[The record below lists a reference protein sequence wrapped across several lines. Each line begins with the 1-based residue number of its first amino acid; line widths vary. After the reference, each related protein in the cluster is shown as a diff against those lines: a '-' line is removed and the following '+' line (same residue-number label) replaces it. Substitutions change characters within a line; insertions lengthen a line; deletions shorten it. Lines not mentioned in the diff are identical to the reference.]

1 MRALIAL
8 GSVRG
13 APGVTTASLLIAG
26 AIEGSLL
33 VEADVAG
40 GVLAAR
46 YGLGREPG
54 LTTLAAAPCD
64 EHRWREHA
72 QPGGGVA
79 MLVGPDAPDAAEAL
93 WRGAG
98 LRLSTTLSR
107 CDADLVVA
115 DLGRLGRRSPLV
127 GSADLILLVARP
139 TIEHL
144 VTLSHHLP
152 RLRGVSRARLGILLI
167 GRGPY
172 RAAEVADALQVEVVG
187 ELPDDPVA
195 ADTLSGGRSSGW
207 SRSRLARASVGLA
220 DSVARS
226 ARVQRAFRTPEVV
239 AP

>member
-1 MRALIAL
+1 MSALVVL
-8 GSVRG
+8 GSARG

-26 AIEGSLL
+26 AIQGSLL

-54 LTTLAAAPCD
+54 LTTMAAEPSE
-64 EHRWREHA
+64 EHRWQEHA
-72 QPGGGVA
+72 QSAGGVA
-79 MLVGPDAPDAAEAL
+79 VLVGPDAPDAAEAL

-98 LRLSTTLSR
+98 LRLGTALTR

-127 GSADLILLVARP
+127 GAADLILLVARP

-144 VTLSHHLP
+144 VTLSHHVP
-152 RLRGVSRARLGILLI
+152 RLRDGSRARIGMVLT

-172 RAAEVADALQVEVVG
+172 RADEIADALQVEVVG
-187 ELPDDPVA
+187 ELPDDPAA
-195 ADTLSGGRSSGW
+195 ADALSGARTSGL
-207 SRSRLARASVGLA
+207 SRSRLARASIGLA
-220 DSVARS
+220 DTVARS
-226 ARVQRAFRTPEVV
+226 ARVQRTFSSPEVV